1 MDLMKSIAVSTS
13 GMNAQSSRMQVIS
26 ENIANAESIVTEN
39 GGPYRRKLITF
50 ESVVNRE
57 TGLTEVGVKSIKSD
71 YDTPLN
77 REYQPHHPLA
87 DAQGFIAKP
96 NVSTLIE
103 KVDMRDAAR
112 AYEANM
118 AAIESAKA
126 MMVKSLDLLK

>member
-1 MDLMKSIAVSTS
+1 MDLMKSIGVSTS
-13 GMNAQSSRMQVIS
+13 GMNAQSARMQVIS

-50 ESVVNRE
+50 ESMVNRQ
-57 TGLTEVGVKSIKSD
+57 TGLTEVQVKNIKSD
-71 YDTPLN
+71 YETPLN
-77 REYQPHHPLA
+77 YEYQPHHPLA
-87 DAQGFIAKP
+87 DSKGFLAKP

>member
-13 GMNAQSSRMQVIS
+13 GMNAQSTRMQVIS
-26 ENIANAESIVTEN
+26 ENIANAQSIVTEN

-50 ESVVNRE
+50 ESSVNRA
-57 TGLTEVGVKSIKSD
+57 TGLTEVKVKDIKSD
-71 YDTPLN
+71 YETPLN

-87 DAQGFIAKP
+87 DERGFLAKP

-103 KVDMRDAAR
+103 KVDMRDATR

-118 AAIESAKA
+118 AAIESAKE
-126 MMVKSLDLLK
+126 MMVKSLDLLR